1 MKMRIYYNGSLIFVT
16 LFQIQFLNA
25 QPISAKEFVSL
36 SKEKAL
42 QYKDQSF
49 SFTLTLDA
57 MGRDGTRIER
67 KNKGTLLLVGQTGVL
82 TLNDQMIFLE
92 SSKLISVSG
101 EDEEIVVRRI
111 DTSDANFSP
120 SKILNRYSKGTRFK
134 YLDKKVNDKNTLIQ
148 FIELVPLNPDEV
160 EKVILGIEVKSK
172 KIYSYHEYGL
182 NKVITKVQLDNYIV
196 NMGMKLEDVKF
207 DLNNYPDYD
216 YIAPEGM

>member
-1 MKMRIYYNGSLIFVT
+1 MRIYYNGLLIFVT

-57 MGRDGTRIER
+57 MGRDGNRIER
-67 KNKGTLLLVGQTGVL
+67 KNKGTLLMVGQTGVL

>member
-1 MKMRIYYNGSLIFVT
+1 MRIYYNGLLIFVT

-182 NKVITKVQLDNYIV
+182 NKVITKVQLDNYLV

>member
-1 MKMRIYYNGSLIFVT
+1 MRIYYNGLLIFVT

>member
-1 MKMRIYYNGSLIFVT
+1 MKMRIYYNGLLIFVT

>member
-1 MKMRIYYNGSLIFVT
+1 MKMRIYYNGLLIFVT

-182 NKVITKVQLDNYIV
+182 NKVITKVQLDNYLV

>member
-1 MKMRIYYNGSLIFVT
+1 MKMRIYYNGFLIFLT